1 MVTSGLSTRHFGLAG
16 RNRGGFNC
24 YGTID
29 GQVSVCKLF
38 WCPPQQQTFS
48 HAEIY
53 RNVLEGCLPIWHEPQ
68 HQFYLRCSGVHS
80 GKEHRSH
87 PVYGRPKGSKLS
99 SE

>member
-1 MVTSGLSTRHFGLAG
+1 MDKCPFANYFGVHHS
-16 RNRGGFNC
+16 NR
-24 YGTID
+24 
-29 GQVSVCKLF
+29 L
-38 WCPPQQQTFS
+38 FS